1 MCFTL
6 KNKDYMI
13 KYSVDAKWKH
23 KNFSDAHTH
32 THDISGS
39 ERNNSALPRVKQYE
53 EDLANWF

>member
-23 KNFSDAHTH
+23 KNFLDT
-32 THDISGS
+32 
-39 ERNNSALPRVKQYE
+39 RNISALNVIIPHVFGESNTRKN
-53 EDLANWF
+53 LANWF